1 MILSDRASVLTE
13 KTLADTVRGP
23 QQQIYRLRILATSDI
38 HAHVMPYDYAAD
50 RPLEAA
56 GLARLMT
63 LIRRARAEVANS
75 ITLDNGDFIE
85 GSPLGEL
92 TAIGGRLPTGR
103 RHPVVAAMNAVGYDA
118 VGLGNHEFGYGVAFL
133 ERALADAAF
142 PVLSANIARR
152 LGETPCQDEFF
163 TAPTLMLERSV
174 TNDAGRSALL
184 KIGVLSLLPQ
194 QVETWER
201 KHLAGRLRTRDEV
214 GAAAAW
220 AADLRR
226 RGADLVVALCHSGI
240 GGESVGLQ
248 PDNAA
253 LQVARL
259 GDVDVVIAGHTHR
272 LFPGTGISRTGE
284 IDPAAGKICG
294 KPAVEPGFRGSHLGI
309 IDLELLFRDGRWTV
323 RGSESKL
330 EPVALRDGKGE
341 FVARVGIDP
350 EVERSVAAC
359 HARTVKYV
367 RRPIGRADRALN
379 SYFAPVLPVPMMDL
393 IHAAQLS
400 WLTTVAGAAG
410 LSHLPRL
417 SAASPFKFG
426 GLAGAC
432 NFTRI
437 AAGDF
442 LLRHIHDL
450 YPFPNSIRAVRVTGA
465 RMRDWLERAVSQYR
479 QILPGGGDQPLLHG
493 EARPYDFDTVAGLSY
508 DVDLGA
514 PARHDPDGSLVRP
527 GASRIRNL
535 RFQGA
540 AVAATQE
547 FLLVTNNF
555 RAGGGGNY
563 PELPT
568 DSVIAEPLAL
578 CTTVL
583 RHFVESGANIGLP
596 SQCDWRLT
604 GVPPGTALWFDTHTD
619 AAAHLHETLPLRIE
633 VVGPTPPRFLR
644 CRVVF

>member
-1 MILSDRASVLTE
+1 M
-13 KTLADTVRGP
+13 ADTVRGP
-23 QQQIYRLRILATSDI
+23 QQQIYGLRILATSDI

-50 RPLEAA
+50 RPLEAV
-56 GLARLMT
+56 GLARLTT

-92 TAIGGRLPTGR
+92 TAIGGQLPKGR
-103 RHPVVAAMNAVGYDA
+103 HHPVVAAMNAVEYDA

-133 ERALADAAF
+133 ERALEDAVF
-142 PVLSANIARR
+142 PVLSSNIARR
-152 LGETPCQDEFF
+152 LGATPWEDEFF
-163 TAPTLMLERSV
+163 TTPTLMLERLLI
-174 TNDAGRSALL
+174 NDAGRSALL

-201 KHLAGRLRTRDEV
+201 KHLAGRLKTRDEV

-226 RGADLVVALCHSGI
+226 RGADIVVALCHSGI
-240 GGESVGLQ
+240 GGESAGLQ

-253 LQVARL
+253 VQVARL
-259 GDVDVVIAGHTHR
+259 GDIDVVIAGHTHR
-272 LFPGTGISRTGE
+272 LFPGTGIRPTDE
-284 IDPAAGKICG
+284 IDPAEGKICG

-309 IDLELLFRDGRWTV
+309 IDLDLLFRDGRWTV
-323 RGSESKL
+323 RSSQSRL
-330 EPVALRDGKGE
+330 EPVALRDSAGQ
-341 FVARVGIDP
+341 FVARFGVDR
-350 EVERSVAAC
+350 EVEHSVASC
-359 HARTVKYV
+359 HANTVDYV

-379 SYFAPVLPVPMMDL
+379 SFFAPLLPVPMMDL

-400 WLTTVAGAAG
+400 WLATVANAAG
-410 LSHLPRL
+410 LSHLPRV

-426 GLAGAC
+426 GLAGPC

-465 RMRDWLERAVSQYR
+465 QMRDWLERAVSQYR
-479 QILPGGGDQPLLHG
+479 QVVPGTGDQPLLHA

-508 DVDLGA
+508 DVDLSA
-514 PARHDPDGSLVRP
+514 RARHAPDGSLVSPDAR
-527 GASRIRNL
+527 RIRNL

-540 AVAATQE
+540 AVAASQE

-568 DSVIAEPLAL
+568 DSMIADPLAL

-583 RHFVESGANIGLP
+583 RHFVESGANLGLGP
-596 SQCDWRLT
+596 QCDWRLT
-604 GVPPGTALWFDTHTD
+604 GVPLGTALWFDTHVD
-619 AAAHLHETLPLRIE
+619 AAEHLHEALPLQVE
-633 VVGPTPPRFLR
+633 VVGPAPPRFLR